1 MTDYL
6 LVHGAGQGA
15 WTWGRVWGRMTAPE
29 EHPPVLYKSRRAN
42 RVLPIDLPGHGA
54 DASGDTSVV
63 RVEDCVQSIVGTVER
78 EGLTDVVM
86 VGHGFSAGLVLRAA
100 SELAAPPKRVVL
112 VAGIV
117 PPQQTPLIS
126 ACARGVRFS
135 YRLGCFFNAMSRR
148 ELKLA
153 RPAIDAYLCNDMD
166 VMEVAQMLG
175 FFCPLPIRLLNS
187 RIALDDSLP
196 SPLTYVVLTKDRLI
210 GSDVQKRTAER
221 LSSQDTVE
229 IEACHQVM
237 WEKPEE
243 LAEALMRYA

>member
-1 MTDYL
+1 
-6 LVHGAGQGA
+6 
-15 WTWGRVWGRMTAPE
+15 
-29 EHPPVLYKSRRAN
+29 
-42 RVLPIDLPGHGA
+42 
-54 DASGDTSVV
+54 
-63 RVEDCVQSIVGTVER
+63 
-78 EGLTDVVM
+78 
-86 VGHGFSAGLVLRAA
+86 
-100 SELAAPPKRVVL
+100 
-112 VAGIV
+112 
-117 PPQQTPLIS
+117 
-126 ACARGVRFS
+126 
-135 YRLGCFFNAMSRR
+135 MSSR